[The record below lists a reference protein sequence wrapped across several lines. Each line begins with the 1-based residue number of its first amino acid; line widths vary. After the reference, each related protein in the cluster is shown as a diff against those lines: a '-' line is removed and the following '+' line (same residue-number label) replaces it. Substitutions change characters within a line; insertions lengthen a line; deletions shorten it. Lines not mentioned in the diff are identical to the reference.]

1 MMNKTKGDYIMTIE
15 QALQFHV
22 TITNIPQEANT
33 ILSYGKEFITDMYQ
47 NIGEAMYILD
57 TNNFMNLADELA
69 ELEAIWQHA
78 FFVAQ

>member
-1 MMNKTKGDYIMTIE
+1 MTIE
-15 QALQFHV
+15 QALQFHI

-33 ILSYGKEFITDMYQ
+33 ILSYSKKFISNMYH

-57 TNNFMNLADELA
+57 TNNHMSLADELA